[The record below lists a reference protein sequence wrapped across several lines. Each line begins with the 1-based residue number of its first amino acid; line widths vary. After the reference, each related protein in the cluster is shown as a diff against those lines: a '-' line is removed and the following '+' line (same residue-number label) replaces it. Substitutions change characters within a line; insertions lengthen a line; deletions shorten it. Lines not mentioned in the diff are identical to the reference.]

1 MTGTSLHSAD
11 DLHFDWWPL
20 LRGKAYEPYTT
31 ALVLTLR
38 PCGLPLLNDL
48 DFKNDLDLDFQ

>member
-20 LRGKAYEPYTT
+20 LHGKAYGPYTT
-31 ALVLTLR
+31 APVLTLR

-48 DFKNDLDLDFQ
+48 DF